1 MDQANPILETL
12 AEQVAPGHTAL
23 LIVDVQNDFIH
34 PDGFMARR
42 RLAGFADTTSMVAPA
57 IERLETLLAGARR
70 AEVLC
75 VFIQM
80 LGDTKYQ
87 SPAAIAQQRRIQAG
101 APGGCVLEGT
111 WGADFSDPIR
121 PDGRSR
127 EVTVQKYRYSGFW
140 GTNLNLVLRSHGI
153 RTVVMTGAATSGCV
167 ESTARD
173 AFFNDYHVVTAADC
187 CADYDRDR
195 HEHALR
201 KLDLSFGYVVPSAE
215 ILAVWERALAEV
227 VGGRARPRRPLPR
240 RSRLRRRSP
249 RPRRRGARARR

>member
-1 MDQANPILETL
+1 MLYDGVSTGEWREGRRNMNEANRVLETL
-12 AEQVAPGHTAL
+12 AEQAAPNHTAL
-23 LIVDVQNDFIH
+23 VIVDVQNDFIH
-34 PDGFMARR
+34 PEGFMARR

-57 IERLETLLAGARR
+57 IERLEVLLAGARR
-70 AEVLC
+70 AQVLS
-75 VFIQM
+75 VFVQM
-80 LGDTKYQ
+80 LGDPKYQ

-111 WGADFSDPIR
+111 WGADFCDPIR

-140 GTNLNLVLRSHGI
+140 GTNLDLVLRSQGI
-153 RTVVMTGAATSGCV
+153 QTVVMTGAATSGCV

-173 AFFNDYHVVTAADC
+173 ASFNDYYVVTAADC

-201 KLDLSFGYVVPSAE
+201 KLDLSFGYVVPSAD
-215 ILAVWERALAEV
+215 ILAVWEQASGEM
-227 VGGRARPRRPLPR
+227 VGGRV
-240 RSRLRRRSP
+240 
-249 RPRRRGARARR
+249 GRAHGG